1 MALPQQVIDNL
12 SNEKQE
18 TPKSFSGL
26 ITFSIGMFI
35 LLVVIYLGI
44 IFGYDPYLNSQLS
57 QTNTQ
62 MNNLVKSIPGDQQA
76 SLLKFYSGLSNVQV
90 LLKNHTAFSPFFT
103 WLEKNTESNV
113 YYTNLSISSQ
123 QKISLTVNAKSQSDM
138 EQQIAI
144 FEKSPDISNFSIS
157 SINSSQQS
165 GNSVLWQQAS
175 VSFSMATSTFIFSN
189 TNM

>member
-1 MALPQQVIDNL
+1 
-12 SNEKQE
+12 
-18 TPKSFSGL
+18 
-26 ITFSIGMFI
+26 
-35 LLVVIYLGI
+35 
-44 IFGYDPYLNSQLS
+44 
-57 QTNTQ
+57 
-62 MNNLVKSIPGDQQA
+62 
-76 SLLKFYSGLSNVQV
+76 
-90 LLKNHTAFSPFFT
+90 
-103 WLEKNTESNV
+103 
-113 YYTNLSISSQ
+113 
-123 QKISLTVNAKSQSDM
+123 M

>member
-57 QTNTQ
+57 QTDTQ

-90 LLKNHTAFSPFFT
+90 LLKNHTAFSPFFA

>member
-57 QTNTQ
+57 QTDTQ

>member
-26 ITFSIGMFI
+26 ITFSIGIFI

>member
-26 ITFSIGMFI
+26 LMFSVGIFI

-103 WLEKNTESNV
+103 WLENNTEPNV
-113 YYTNLSISSQ
+113 YYTSLSISPE
-123 QKISLTVNAKSQSDM
+123 QKISLMVNAKTQSDM

-144 FEKSPDISNFSIS
+144 FEKSPDIANFSIS
-157 SINSSQQS
+157 SINSSQP
-165 GNSVLWQQAS
+165 NSASAVWQQAS
-175 VSFSMATSTFIFSN
+175 VRFSMATSTFIFSN